1 MESVQKPTVKK
12 LNVILERTFDAEKG
26 FAKAAQDCKS
36 RSLARWFNDRALDR
50 SRFAQEL
57 KSEIHSL
64 GGENI
69 DTGSLKGDVH
79 RAWMDIKALFS
90 GDDNEAVLDEVLKG
104 EKSALREYEEILK
117 EGGLPATTE
126 AMLNSQMAQID
137 YGLVLLSSLKELEFG
152 K

>member
-26 FAKAAQDCKS
+26 FAKAAQDCKA